1 MTRPPRGAAG
11 QATVE
16 LLLVLPVVILALL
29 LVIQMGLIARAQ
41 ILVVNAAR
49 EGARAAAVDGPA
61 AAQAAATSS
70 PGMGDSRVDVH
81 AATEP
86 GQTGDLVRVRVTY
99 RVPTDVPL
107 VGSLVSDPT
116 LTAVVVMRAE
126 EGPGG

>member
-61 AAQAAATSS
+61 AAQAAAVQVK
-70 PGMGDSRVDVH
+70 RVVMN
-81 AATEP
+81 AP
-86 GQTGDLVRVRVTY
+86 
-99 RVPTDVPL
+99 
-107 VGSLVSDPT
+107 
-116 LTAVVVMRAE
+116 VVMRAYFAE
-126 EGPGG
+126 RNYVPSTRHLLSRRNPGLRWKVVMIMAGPSVGRPRP